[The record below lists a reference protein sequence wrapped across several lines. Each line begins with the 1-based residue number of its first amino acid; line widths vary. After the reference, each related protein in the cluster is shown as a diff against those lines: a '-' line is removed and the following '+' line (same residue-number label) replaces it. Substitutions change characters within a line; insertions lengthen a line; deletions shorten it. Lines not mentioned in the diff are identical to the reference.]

1 MDKIDPEINQLAK
14 KVERKVYI
22 MLKNHNNMM
31 VRNLNLNIKHN
42 YFMFGSCYSV

>member
-31 VRNLNLNIKHN
+31 VRNELEYKT
-42 YFMFGSCYSV
+42 